1 MSGGVSSCAGSG
13 ASPIIPIDRVEEIV
27 FVPIIVSVGAG
38 GGGGW
43 RTSGR
48 R

>member
-1 MSGGVSSCAGSG
+1 VIGSVRICAGTG
-13 ASPIIPIDRVEEIV
+13 ALRVIPIDGVEEIV
-27 FVPIIVSVGAG
+27 FVPIIVSVGGG

-48 R
+48 G